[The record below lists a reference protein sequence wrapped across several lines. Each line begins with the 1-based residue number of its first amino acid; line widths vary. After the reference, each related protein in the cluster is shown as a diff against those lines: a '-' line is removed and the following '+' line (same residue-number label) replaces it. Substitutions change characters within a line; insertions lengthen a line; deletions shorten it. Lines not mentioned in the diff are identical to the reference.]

1 MSQTKAAFRGISRL
15 YICTK
20 GSTVTSCRHGPG
32 RCCLQR
38 RRHRNPVLPDTPMKT
53 PLLCLAPNRLLGYAG
68 ARAARLRRGLVWL
81 GLCCLPVWAQAQ
93 FVAAPPTSANDRALL
108 AQMARDWIE
117 PALEAAVAETAGGIL
132 RPEVV
137 MGELDSRLRLT
148 PCPRVEPYLP
158 AGTRLWGRARV
169 GLRCTEGAVRWNVFV
184 PVTVKAWGPAWVL
197 RRPVPAG
204 TELVQ
209 EDAELAEVDWAER
222 SSNVLATTEGWI
234 GQQAAFALAPGQ
246 TLRENMVRPVPAF
259 NRGAQVKVKSMGAGF
274 HVVVSGEAMGVGV
287 VGQTVRVKLGGGR
300 IVTGTVREGAMVEVQ
315 L

>member
-1 MSQTKAAFRGISRL
+1 MTTMTKPTTF
-15 YICTK
+15 
-20 GSTVTSCRHGPG
+20 
-32 RCCLQR
+32 
-38 RRHRNPVLPDTPMKT
+38 LPTDP
-53 PLLCLAPNRLLGYAG
+53 PAP
-68 ARAARLRRGLVWL
+68 RAARRWLPARAQRALALWGLLWL
-81 GLCCLPVWAQAQ
+81 PLWAQAQ
-93 FVAAPPTSANDRALL
+93 FVAAPPTSASDRALL

-117 PALEAAVAETAGGIL
+117 PALQNAVAETAGGIL

-209 EDAELAEVDWAER
+209 EDAELVEVDWAER
-222 SSNVLATTEGWI
+222 SASVLATPEGWV

-259 NRGAQVKVKSMGAGF
+259 NRGAQVKVKSIGAGF

-287 VGQTVRVKLGGGR
+287 VGQSVRVKLGGGR